1 MDMEEMDLLELWNI
15 LMKRKVQIIIC
26 FILAV
31 AAAGLISMS
40 MEPVYQATATLMLKT
55 EKSSSLAALDPLGS
69 LTGASSA
76 NVMLQNYIYMLT
88 SRSVLTDVFETMGLE
103 SVTDEDIR
111 TIKNGLTVQ
120 QVTGTEIL
128 EIKYESRDREFA
140 ADFVNTLSN
149 VFIDTTRDDNRSD
162 LRTAREYL
170 AEQIETV
177 AAQLKEAEEKLR
189 VFRETER
196 VIQPMQDSS
205 LMVQRYMQWDNE
217 LAQTQIAK
225 IEVEQRLAQIQDKL
239 LAQDEIII
247 SSTTIQN
254 NPLVQTYQQR
264 LADLEIALSGARE
277 LYTERHPEVLSLQ
290 AEIQEVRSRLA
301 NEVERVIATETQ
313 TINPIHSQLYSQLI
327 STQVELVALN
337 AREQAI
343 LAQRDALEYDY
354 INIPEKEL
362 ELVRLMREV
371 NVHED
376 IYLMLMTRYE
386 EIRINE
392 QMHSGNL
399 QIVDPAVVPKNP
411 IKPRVKLNIAIGGV
425 LGLFVGV
432 GLAFLLEFVDNT
444 IKTKED
450 VERVLELPVIGQ
462 IPEFEPKERKNGRS
476 RFNQIVR
483 M

>member
-1 MDMEEMDLLELWNI
+1 MEMEEMDLLELWNI
-15 LMKRKVQIIIC
+15 LMKRKLQIILC
-26 FILAV
+26 FIVAVV
-31 AAAGLISMS
+31 AAGVISMY
-40 MEPVYQATATLMLKT
+40 MEPIYQATATLMLKN
-55 EKSSSLAALDPLGS
+55 EKASTLAALDPLGA
-69 LTGASSA
+69 LTGSSQA

-88 SRSVLTDVFETMGLE
+88 SRTMLTDVLETMGINP
-103 SVTDEDIR
+103 VTGDDLR
-111 TIKNGLTVQ
+111 AVNNALTVQ

-128 EIKYESRDREFA
+128 EIKFESPDREFA
-140 ADFVNTLSN
+140 ADFVNTLSQK
-149 VFIDTTRDDNRSD
+149 FIDTTRDDNRSD

-170 AEQIETV
+170 AEQIEIV

-189 VFRETER
+189 SFRETER

-205 LMVQRYMQWDNE
+205 LLVQQYVQWDTE
-217 LAQTQIAK
+217 LTQTQIAR
-225 IEVEQRLAQIQDKL
+225 IEVEQRLTQIQEKL

-254 NPLVQTYQQR
+254 NPLVQSYQQR

-290 AEIQEVRSRLA
+290 AEIQEVRTKLA

-327 STQVELVALN
+327 STQVELVAIN

-343 LAQRDALEYDY
+343 LEQRNALEGQYT
-354 INIPEKEL
+354 NIPEKEL

-371 NVHED
+371 SVHED

-399 QIVDPAVVPKNP
+399 QIVDPAVVPHNP

-450 VERVLELPVIGQ
+450 VERVLGLPVIGQ
-462 IPEFEPKERKNGRS
+462 IPEFESNGKS
-476 RFNQIVR
+476 KIRFKQSVR

>member
-170 AEQIETV
+170 AEQIEIV

-313 TINPIHSQLYSQLI
+313 AINPIHSQLYSQLI
-327 STQVELVALN
+327 STQVELSRLN
-337 AREQAI
+337 ARNKQFW
-343 LAQRDALEYDY
+343 LRDAVEYDY

-386 EIRINE
+386 
-392 QMHSGNL
+392 
-399 QIVDPAVVPKNP
+399 D
-411 IKPRVKLNIAIGGV
+411 
-425 LGLFVGV
+425 
-432 GLAFLLEFVDNT
+432 
-444 IKTKED
+444 
-450 VERVLELPVIGQ
+450 
-462 IPEFEPKERKNGRS
+462 
-476 RFNQIVR
+476 
-483 M
+483 

>member
-1 MDMEEMDLLELWNI
+1 MEMEEMDLLELWNI
-15 LMKRKVQIIIC
+15 LMKRKLQIILC
-26 FILAV
+26 FIVAVV
-31 AAAGLISMS
+31 AAGVISMY
-40 MEPVYQATATLMLKT
+40 MEPIYQATATLMLKN
-55 EKSSSLAALDPLGS
+55 EKASTLAALDPLGA
-69 LTGASSA
+69 LTGSSQA

-88 SRSVLTDVFETMGLE
+88 SRTMLTDVLETMGINP
-103 SVTDEDIR
+103 VTGDDLR
-111 TIKNGLTVQ
+111 AVNNALTVQ

-128 EIKYESRDREFA
+128 EIKLESPDREFA
-140 ADFVNTLSN
+140 ADFVNTLSQK
-149 VFIDTTRDDNRSD
+149 FIDTTRDDNRSD

-170 AEQIETV
+170 AEQIEIV

-189 VFRETER
+189 SFRETER

-205 LMVQRYMQWDNE
+205 LLVQQYVQWDTE
-217 LAQTQIAK
+217 LTQTQIAR
-225 IEVEQRLAQIQDKL
+225 IEVEQRLTQIQEKL

-254 NPLVQTYQQR
+254 NPLVQSYQQR
-264 LADLEIALSGARE
+264 LADLEIALAGARE

-290 AEIQEVRSRLA
+290 AEIQEVRTRLA

-327 STQVELVALN
+327 STQVELVAIN

-343 LAQRDALEYDY
+343 LEQRNALEGQYT
-354 INIPEKEL
+354 NIPEKEL

-371 NVHED
+371 SVHED

-399 QIVDPAVVPKNP
+399 QIVDPAVVPHNP

-450 VERVLELPVIGQ
+450 VERVLGLPVIGQ
-462 IPEFEPKERKNGRS
+462 IPEFESNGKS
-476 RFNQIVR
+476 KIRFKQSVR

>member
-1 MDMEEMDLLELWNI
+1 MEMEEMDLLELWNI
-15 LMKRKVQIIIC
+15 LMKRKLQIILC
-26 FILAV
+26 FIVAVV
-31 AAAGLISMS
+31 AAGVISMY
-40 MEPVYQATATLMLKT
+40 MEPIYQATATLMLKN
-55 EKSSSLAALDPLGS
+55 EKASTLAALDPLGA
-69 LTGASSA
+69 LTGSSQA

-88 SRSVLTDVFETMGLE
+88 SRTMLTDVLETMGINP
-103 SVTDEDIR
+103 VTGDDLR
-111 TIKNGLTVQ
+111 AVNNALTVQ

-128 EIKYESRDREFA
+128 EIKFESPDREFA
-140 ADFVNTLSN
+140 ADFVNTLSQK
-149 VFIDTTRDDNRSD
+149 FIDTTRDDNRSD

-170 AEQIETV
+170 AEQIEIV

-189 VFRETER
+189 SFRETER

-205 LMVQRYMQWDNE
+205 LLVQQYVQWDTE
-217 LAQTQIAK
+217 LTQTKIAR
-225 IEVEQRLAQIQDKL
+225 IEVEQRLTQIQEKL

-254 NPLVQTYQQR
+254 NPLVQSYQQR

-290 AEIQEVRSRLA
+290 AEIQEVRTKLA

-327 STQVELVALN
+327 STQVELVAIN

-343 LAQRDALEYDY
+343 LEQRNALEGQYT
-354 INIPEKEL
+354 NIPEKEL

-371 NVHED
+371 SVHED

-399 QIVDPAVVPKNP
+399 QIVDPAVVPHNP

-450 VERVLELPVIGQ
+450 VERVLGLPVIGQ
-462 IPEFEPKERKNGRS
+462 IPEFESNGKS
-476 RFNQIVR
+476 KIRFKQSVR

>member
-1 MDMEEMDLLELWNI
+1 
-15 LMKRKVQIIIC
+15 
-26 FILAV
+26 
-31 AAAGLISMS
+31 
-40 MEPVYQATATLMLKT
+40 
-55 EKSSSLAALDPLGS
+55 
-69 LTGASSA
+69 
-76 NVMLQNYIYMLT
+76 
-88 SRSVLTDVFETMGLE
+88 
-103 SVTDEDIR
+103 
-111 TIKNGLTVQ
+111 
-120 QVTGTEIL
+120 
-128 EIKYESRDREFA
+128 
-140 ADFVNTLSN
+140 
-149 VFIDTTRDDNRSD
+149 
-162 LRTAREYL
+162 
-170 AEQIETV
+170 
-177 AAQLKEAEEKLR
+177 
-189 VFRETER
+189 
-196 VIQPMQDSS
+196 
-205 LMVQRYMQWDNE
+205 MVQRYMQWDNE

-462 IPEFEPKERKNGRS
+462 IPEIEPKERKNGRS